1 MKVINKLLATVA
13 VSLTFVG
20 ASFAQITN
28 PITLISELPDE
39 IEETSGLIYLNGK
52 VWTHNDS
59 GGESVL
65 YSIDTTNGAILERKT
80 IAGVTNE
87 DWEDVAKDATYVYI
101 GNVGAMSNNFQILR
115 IKIEDLDNPELS
127 TIEPRI
133 INFTYGNPDYPEP
146 DYSATNTRF
155 DCEAFIAKDDTIFLF
170 SKNWI
175 DHQTFLYALPNKA
188 NYTHTITPVD
198 TLQLDYLVCGADYD
212 YQTNTV
218 ALVGYTYDVSGT
230 IPESRPYLTLL
241 RNFEG
246 NNFFSGT
253 VETIELPAPS
263 LTDIIRYN
271 QTEGIAFRDSSRLW
285 VTNEKFTRSIITIK
299 AKMRQFTIE
308 NPVTVN
314 TDQPPVFPEEPDP
327 IIPNFT
333 VDVNEIIE
341 GETVH
346 FTDQSTEDPTAW
358 SWSFPGGTPSEST
371 EQNPTVRFNT
381 PGTYSVTLTV
391 SNDNCE
397 IVKTVNDMIIV
408 HGAIVAE
415 FSSNTTAICE
425 EQSIT
430 FHSEATNATSV
441 QWQFTGGTP
450 EFSNEMN
457 PTVQY
462 NNQGQFDV
470 KMTAY
475 NEVDSDRITK
485 TAYVNV
491 VGLVI
496 ANFTAENT
504 HAGRGEI
511 VNFTDLSENAFYWN
525 WEFEGAMPQTSTEQ
539 NPQVSYLNEG
549 TYSVKLTAY
558 SEDSICS
565 DFKRSNDIILID
577 KIDENQLEGIEIFPN
592 PASDKLNINVA
603 DDKEYKIEITG
614 IDGREIYISQTGF
627 GSSII
632 DISKLAPGN
641 YVVNIDI
648 ENIDHKIKFIKL

>member
-371 EQNPTVRFNT
+371 EQNPTVRYNT